1 MYACRVCLSVAV
13 VAMTSNISL
22 DNSNDQGSY
31 FDWNSSQKSIILS
44 SFFYGYVP
52 GQILAGILLK
62 YVSPHI
68 VFGIGTAVPGL
79 LTLLTPVVASY
90 LPFWVLVVTR
100 CVMGIF
106 QAVAIP
112 CLMKFWTIWG
122 PPLEIARL
130 HGIAIAGGF
139 IGTVVALPLSG
150 ILADNVGWEYIFYV
164 IGSIC
169 LIWYI
174 TWLILIRSSPENDNF
189 ISNNEKNYIVDT
201 IDKPKEIVSRSIP
214 WLSIFSSLPIY
225 GILVAAFGWGWGY
238 VTMITQLPMFL
249 SDVTEFDLS
258 KNGFLSALPY
268 LMISIMTLL
277 AGYTGDYILVKQ
289 LLTKTQVRK
298 YFISFTLL
306 LQSAFILIAA
316 YVANPIPNIICI
328 SLSIGLGAFTF
339 SGISVNYI
347 DLAPA
352 LAAIVAGLGKYL
364 NQTVIFFLNTVHV
377 LGNTMSTIPGILS
390 PLITGVIVQVSQYER

>member
-316 YVANPIPNIICI
+316 YVANPIPNIIFI